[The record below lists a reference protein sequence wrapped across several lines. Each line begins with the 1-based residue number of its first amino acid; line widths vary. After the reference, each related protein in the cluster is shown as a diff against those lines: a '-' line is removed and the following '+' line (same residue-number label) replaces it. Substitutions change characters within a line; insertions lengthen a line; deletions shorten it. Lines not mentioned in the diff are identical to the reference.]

1 MTEEQRKQR
10 NADRLTELFPA
21 FRKRIKAVIQDLEA
35 QGLRPRIQDAWRS
48 PEDQLKAFN
57 SGHSKLKYGF
67 HNVTAKDGT
76 KEALAVDMLDDDHP
90 AKEGKEYLLHL
101 AAAAEKQGL
110 ITGIRW
116 GVPTQKLRDAIDT
129 AIANK
134 DWKASVK
141 IGWDPTHCEP
151 TDLTSAEAKAGKR
164 PA

>member
-10 NADRLTELFPA
+10 NTDRLTELYPT
-21 FRKRIKAVIQDLEA
+21 FRKRIQAVIEDLEA

-67 HNVTAKDGT
+67 HNVTGKNGT
-76 KEALAVDMLDDDHP
+76 KEGLAVDMLDDDHP
-90 AKEGKEYLLHL
+90 AQEGKEYLLRL
-101 AAAAEKQGL
+101 AAAAEGQGL
-110 ITGIRW
+110 VTGIRW
-116 GVPTQKLRDAIDT
+116 GVPIKLVAAIDT

-134 DWKASVK
+134 DWNASVK
-141 IGWDPTHCEP
+141 IGWDPTHCQP
-151 TDLTSAEAKAGKR
+151 TDLTPAEAKAGKR